1 MNFIAMYW
9 KKIVTILFV
18 LLFLTM
24 CTKNCSKSNQIRE
37 IEQSKMELQHK
48 MDTISLSINNKDFL
62 IDSLHNEIKNLTM
75 ERDIYKDIAS
85 NYQTTLDNLSK
96 RNTSIS
102 VNVPEINNKNKE

>member
-1 MNFIAMYW
+1 MNFIAKYW
-9 KKIVTILFV
+9 KKIATILFV

-48 MDTISLSINNKDFL
+48 MDTITLSINNKDFL
-62 IDSLHNEIKNLTM
+62 IDSLHNEIKNLMM
-75 ERDIYKDIAS
+75 ERDIYKDMTS
-85 NYQTTLDNLSK
+85 NYQTTLNNLSK